1 MKSHPTPQFQRRR
14 GAAFT
19 LIELLIVIVIIA
31 ILAAVAFPV
40 TGLVMDQA
48 RKAEA
53 KHMVRNLKN
62 AISLYEL
69 DYGKLPFAGGGGG
82 DMQLDTETDDILAL
96 LSGENI
102 NELNSREKGFF
113 EGKRAKGGDGAWR
126 SGTYGSG
133 VSLKLVD
140 PWGSPY
146 YIVLDADYDGII
158 TGLPGMNGE
167 ELRAKIAVYSK
178 GKPKKEPPAGDE
190 DYQPKNKWIK
200 SWE

>member
-1 MKSHPTPQFQRRR
+1 MKSHPTPQLQGRR

-53 KHMVRNLKN
+53 KHEVRNIKN

-69 DYGKLPFAGGGGG
+69 DYGKLPFGGGGGG
-82 DMQLDTETDDILAL
+82 DLQLDTETDDIIAL

-102 NELNSREKGFF
+102 DGLNAREKGFF
-113 EGKRAKGGDGAWR
+113 EGKRAKGGDGNWR

-146 YIVLDADYDGII
+146 YVVLDADYDGII
-158 TGLPGMNGE
+158 EGLPGMGGD

-178 GKPKKEPPAGDE
+178 SKPKKEDTGSGAEYQDE
-190 DYQPKNKWIK
+190 TKWIK